1 LRENVIRSGNQPL
14 ALDLIAG
21 RVRELLSH
29 RAGGNRWGQWLKAWS
44 ARAQT
49 MFHRIWQTT
58 KKPPAQDQ
66 VYGQQTT

>member
-1 LRENVIRSGNQPL
+1 
-14 ALDLIAG
+14 
-21 RVRELLSH
+21 LLNH
-29 RAGGNRWGQWLKAWS
+29 RAGGNRWGHWLKAWS

-58 KKPPAQDQ
+58 KKPPTQDQ